1 MLGVGKGYKHKMDL
15 TSSKSVDLCQKIFT
29 LVVCGGRI
37 QKILCVIYY
46 ILYIHSCSMWEG
58 GFRRAEPG
66 ALSLVEHNAFKG
78 LGGR

>member
-1 MLGVGKGYKHKMDL
+1 MLGVGKGYKYKMDL
-15 TSSKSVDLCQKIFT
+15 TSSKSGDLCQKIFT
-29 LVVCGGRI
+29 LVVWGEDSEDI
-37 QKILCVIYY
+37 VYY

>member
-15 TSSKSVDLCQKIFT
+15 TSSKSGASLPEDIHSKSMWGEDSGDIM
-29 LVVCGGRI
+29 
-37 QKILCVIYY
+37 YY